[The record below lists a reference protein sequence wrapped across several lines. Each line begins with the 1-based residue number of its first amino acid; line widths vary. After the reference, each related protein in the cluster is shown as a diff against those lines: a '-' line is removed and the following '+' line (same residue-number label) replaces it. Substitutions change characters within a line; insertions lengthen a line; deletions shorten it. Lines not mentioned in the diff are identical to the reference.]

1 MNIIDAFIYKYSE
14 QLKLTMKAMVNGKLS
29 DAEAKLLE
37 ELKTDDAQLMAGYKY
52 LNSLEPG
59 EFNQRIMDLSKENVG
74 ATLAEQMGFFNK
86 FNAIVLEFKDEDKNK
101 LHSALNRFYV
111 KGFSL
116 FHPVSPL
123 VVTRS
128 ALILPEYLEEADA
141 ASKYANFIES
151 IERVSKPGS
160 ILLSAISY
168 ILFTPS
174 ITDVMA
180 NYETYL
186 TEGVLYTLAEGYTI
200 ETLRNIRVSASSLA
214 VINDKEI
221 SSHISYQMLLVLKL
235 IDELIYTLEP

>member
-37 ELKTDDAQLMAGYKY
+37 ELKTDDAQLTAGYKY
-52 LNSLEPG
+52 LNSLEAG

-101 LHSALNRFYV
+101 LHSALFRFYV

-128 ALILPEYLEEADA
+128 TLILQEHLQA
-141 ASKYANFIES
+141 
-151 IERVSKPGS
+151 
-160 ILLSAISY
+160 
-168 ILFTPS
+168 
-174 ITDVMA
+174 
-180 NYETYL
+180 
-186 TEGVLYTLAEGYTI
+186 
-200 ETLRNIRVSASSLA
+200 
-214 VINDKEI
+214 
-221 SSHISYQMLLVLKL
+221 
-235 IDELIYTLEP
+235 